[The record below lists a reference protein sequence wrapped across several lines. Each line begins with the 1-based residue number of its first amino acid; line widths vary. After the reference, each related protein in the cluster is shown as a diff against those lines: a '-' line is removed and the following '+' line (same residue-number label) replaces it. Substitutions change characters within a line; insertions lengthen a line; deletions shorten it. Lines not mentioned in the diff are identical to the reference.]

1 MRVLDV
7 PAALSARRY
16 SADGRLVLQIRD
28 ALGFADGTWELTSDG
43 GVVTVNAADG
53 GSPDLS
59 MDVTDLG
66 SVYLGAV
73 NPVTLASAGRIREHT
88 PGAALAARH
97 MFAVERPAHCLTHF

>member
-1 MRVLDV
+1 
-7 PAALSARRY
+7 LSARRY

-88 PGAALAARH
+88 AGAALAARH